1 MLTLDTLADEIV
13 IYSIDCVFDKKIVPQ
28 LNKDKKNII
37 ILNFAWSNK
46 QQRIGAAL
54 KDFSLSFWDAL
65 DDYDSEKNFFI
76 SNFSIEYQNN
86 IWYIEFMDAW
96 LTTDKTNTI
105 WDWNIE
111 TETFNYQIVSPWINS
126 TIIDIIEIA
135 YMKLVALATM
145 ERVLM
150 IWDLPRKLMI
160 LKIDMKQGGIHS
172 LKFFNTYQVRL
183 RNK

>member
-1 MLTLDTLADEIV
+1 MADEIV
-13 IYSIDCVFDKKIVPQ
+13 VYDSNCVLEKKITPHLQ
-28 LNKDKKNII
+28 KDKKDII

-46 QQRIGAAL
+46 QQRIGATL

-65 DDYDSEKNFFI
+65 DEYEAEKNFFVTNY
-76 SNFSIEYQNN
+76 STDYQSN

-96 LTTDKTNTI
+96 LTTDKTNAI

-111 TETFNYQIVSPWINS
+111 TESLNYQITSPCIS
-126 TIIDIIEIA
+126 ATIIDIIEIK

-145 ERVLM
+145 ERILM

-160 LKIDMKQGGIHS
+160 LQINMKQGGIHS
-172 LKFFNTYQVRL
+172 LKFFDTYQV
-183 RNK
+183 